1 MSNADVSNAEV
12 ADIDWPMLRA
22 KAAEAAAT
30 AYAPYSKL
38 HVGAAAVTDTGH
50 TAVGSNVE
58 NGSYGLTLCAE
69 CSLVGDLRRTGGRRL
84 LALCASTPDG
94 QILMPCG
101 RCRQILYEFG
111 GADLLI
117 DTPEGP
123 KSLGDLLPMV
133 FELDV

>member
-1 MSNADVSNAEV
+1 MSDTDVSA
-12 ADIDWPMLRA
+12 IDWKMLRS

-30 AYAPYSKL
+30 AYAPYSTL
-38 HVGAAAVTDTGH
+38 HVGAAALTNTGAIA
-50 TAVGSNVE
+50 TGCNVE

-69 CSLVGDLRRTGGRRL
+69 CALVGDVRRIGAERL
-84 LALCASTPDG
+84 VALCASTPAG

-101 RCRQILYEFG
+101 RCRQILWEFG
-111 GADLLI
+111 GPDLLV

-123 KSLGDLLPMV
+123 TAMANLLPMV